1 MYNVAISAALLF
13 GATNHRVTLSLQN
26 DHVNVCYPTSVL
38 LVAEKVGSVEV
49 QGDDTEKEVSNSH
62 ATAR

>member
-26 DHVNVCYPTSVL
+26 HHVNESHPASVL
-38 LVAEKVGSVEV
+38 LDAEEVGAVEI
-49 QGDDTEKEVSNSH
+49 QGNDTEEEVSNSH